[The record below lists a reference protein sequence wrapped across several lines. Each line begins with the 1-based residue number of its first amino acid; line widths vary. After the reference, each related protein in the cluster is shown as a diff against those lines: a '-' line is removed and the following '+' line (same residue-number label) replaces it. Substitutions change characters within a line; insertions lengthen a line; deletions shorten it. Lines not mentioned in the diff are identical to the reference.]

1 MDVFETVPKHYLKT
15 MGPVWLAILLSVGGP
30 PPSTIH
36 AQDLPPVPAA
46 MASIPSGPT
55 VIGVDREWAGHAG
68 PHSHA
73 QSPMQESLYRADK
86 DVDEAWEAFHQA
98 ALGGT
103 LTSPAIQTQIEQALH
118 ESRLLLVNARQAAQD
133 NDERVVSRL
142 TARIQDI
149 STQIKEKSRRQ
160 KT

>member
-1 MDVFETVPKHYLKT
+1 
-15 MGPVWLAILLSVGGP
+15 
-30 PPSTIH
+30 
-36 AQDLPPVPAA
+36 
-46 MASIPSGPT
+46 
-55 VIGVDREWAGHAG
+55 
-68 PHSHA
+68 
-73 QSPMQESLYRADK
+73 MQESLYRADK

-103 LTSPAIQTQIEQALH
+103 LASPAIQTQIEQALH